1 MKPEHDAKTVLIGFA
16 DALAAPEVFFSLY
29 HKGYRVRV
37 FQRKDSVAPLSKRLP
52 VGTPFLITAP
62 EQDAELAKQELAS
75 VLRDAPDIDA
85 LLALDD
91 TGLWLANEVL
101 NGFAD
106 GEPKPALAN
115 AAGNQKEI
123 ALDKARQI
131 EAAKA
136 SGLAVP
142 PTIVANSRDEILEA
156 KIFPAI
162 VKPARA
168 ISLDAAGQIRKG
180 DAYYLFDKK
189 DLENLPG
196 DEAYSFP
203 VLVQP
208 LIHGT
213 GEGVFGFAGKEGVA
227 QVFGHRR
234 IRMMNPHGS
243 GASAC
248 CAIKPPDELVE
259 KVKTFVVSIGWQGPF
274 MVELLTDED
283 GTSWFIEL
291 NGRLWGSTA
300 LSRRHGY
307 DYPGWAVEQAF
318 DPEFRPAD
326 LPETG
331 RNRRVRH
338 LGREILHLLFVL
350 KGPKSRFHAEKWP
363 NLFRSACGVFSLHA
377 PSGFYNY
384 DRAFP
389 LFFLHEAAATVMKTV
404 RRRKK

>member
-1 MKPEHDAKTVLIGFA
+1 MTPEHEAKTVLIGFA

-29 HKGYRVRV
+29 HRGYKVRV
-37 FQRKDSVAPLSKRLP
+37 FQRKDTVAPLSKRLP
-52 VGTPFLITAP
+52 VGTPFLITPP
-62 EQDAELAKQELAS
+62 EQDAELAKQELAGL
-75 VLRDAPDIDA
+75 LRDNRDIDA

-91 TGLWLANEVL
+91 TSLWLANEVL
-101 NGFAD
+101 NGFANA
-106 GEPKPALAN
+106 EQKPALAN
-115 AAGNQKEI
+115 ARGDQKEI

-136 SGLAVP
+136 AGLAVP
-142 PTIVANSRDEILEA
+142 PTIVANSRDEILKA
-156 KIFPAI
+156 TIFPAI
-162 VKPARA
+162 VKPALA
-168 ISLDAAGQIRKG
+168 ISLDDAGQIRKG

-189 DLENLPG
+189 DLDNLP
-196 DEAYSFP
+196 DESAYSFP

-213 GEGVFGFAGKEGVA
+213 GEGVFGFAGKEGVV

-248 CAIKPPDELVE
+248 CAIDPPEELVD
-259 KVKTFVVSIGWQGPF
+259 KVKAFVMSVGWQGPF
-274 MVELLTDED
+274 MVELLTDEN

-326 LPETG
+326 LPG
-331 RNRRVRH
+331 NGKHRRVRH

-363 NLFRSACGVFSLHA
+363 KFIRSACGVFTPHA